1 MKPQLRS
8 LFSPR
13 GLGAT
18 LSLVGALVVA
28 PGSAR
33 AHIKMS
39 APADW
44 ITTNSLGDPQKIT
57 PCGVDPTMPS
67 TFTVTNAVTTLHVG
81 DKVTFNWTETVPH
94 DGHFLISLAIT
105 SRD

>member
-1 MKPQLRS
+1 MKLHLCS
-8 LFSPR
+8 LFAPR
-13 GLGAT
+13 GLVAT
-18 LSLVGALVVA
+18 LAVLSAPVVA
-28 PGSAR
+28 PGAAE

-57 PCGVDPTMPS
+57 PCGVDPNMPS

-81 DKVTFNWTETVPH
+81 DKVTFNWT
-94 DGHFLISLAIT
+94 
-105 SRD
+105 